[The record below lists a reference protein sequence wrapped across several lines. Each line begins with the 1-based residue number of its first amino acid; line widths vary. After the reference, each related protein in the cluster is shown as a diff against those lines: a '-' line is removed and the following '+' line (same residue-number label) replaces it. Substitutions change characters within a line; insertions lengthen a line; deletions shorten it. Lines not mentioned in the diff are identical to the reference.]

1 MKIKNITIIAVTL
14 LFAAPISIYADSS
27 ENKAKPGPRAEIKQS
42 ELQELL
48 RRIEQAE
55 AEARS
60 ARQESEELRKQLE
73 KNTDEIAR
81 MRRTITD
88 YGLAIAGPKSDQIE
102 ATLASVSAQRPQAIE
117 PGLSGSAERIERLEE
132 QVEINTTQIKE
143 HAQSKVESDSRMRVK
158 LFGMLLA
165 NTYFNSNDS
174 SMRDVPQNA
183 PSPASDPRKNNFGA
197 TLRQSRIG
205 LAMEGAR
212 LSSGLGN
219 ARLSA
224 HAEFDFWGSASQ
236 QAGGDVLGVLRLV
249 TAIARLDWE
258 KTSLV
263 IGQRQPL
270 ISPLNPHSIAA
281 VWLPPL
287 SGSGNLSQWRP
298 QITMEHRIGGNES
311 SQMILQGGVMMPFG
325 ETLQGRTIEGG
336 PGYQTRIALR
346 RTLDQER
353 NLEIGFGSY
362 LHRRPFPFER
372 KVNSYAITSDWSIPL
387 GSRLELIGEA
397 YFGRAIGLS
406 EGSGGSND
414 SLYTVTG
421 QIDRPATGI
430 SGVFSVGGWTELGFK
445 VRPDLDLNFA
455 YGLNDPR
462 NSDILAGIRSPF
474 TRFKNQTASSNFI
487 WQLRQNYL
495 FSVEYRRLWTNY
507 SAGLKNNNHFNL
519 AVGYIF

>member
-1 MKIKNITIIAVTL
+1 MKIKDITIIAVTL

-27 ENKAKPGPRAEIKQS
+27 EHKAKRVTQTQIKQS

-88 YGLAIAGPKSDQIE
+88 YGLAIAGTKSDQIE
-102 ATLASVSAQRPQAIE
+102 ASLASASTQRPQAIE
-117 PGLSGSAERIERLEE
+117 PELSGAAERIERLEE

-165 NTYFNSNDS
+165 NTYYNSNDS
-174 SMRDVPQNA
+174 SLRDVPLNA
-183 PSPASDPRKNNFGA
+183 PSPASDSRKNNFGA
-197 TLRQSRIG
+197 TLRQTRIG

-212 LSSGLGN
+212 LSSALGN

-224 HAEFDFWGSASQ
+224 QAEFDFWGSASQ
-236 QAGGDVLGVLRLV
+236 QAGGDVLGVLRLL
-249 TAIARLDWE
+249 TATARLDWE
-258 KTSLV
+258 QTSLV

-270 ISPLNPHSIAA
+270 ISPLNPHSLAA

-287 SGSGNLSQWRP
+287 SSSGNLSQWRP
-298 QITMEHRIGGNES
+298 QITMEHRIRGNES
-311 SQMILQGGVMMPFG
+311 SQMILQAGVMMPFG

-336 PGYQTRIALR
+336 LGYQTRIALR

-362 LHRRPFPFER
+362 LHRRPFPLER

-387 GSRLELIGEA
+387 GSRIELTGEA
-397 YFGRAIGLS
+397 YFGRAIGLG

-414 SLYTVTG
+414 SLYAVTG
-421 QIDRPATGI
+421 QVDRTTTGI
-430 SGVFSVGGWTELGFK
+430 SGIFSVGGWTELGFRA
-445 VRPDLDLNFA
+445 RPDLDFNIA
-455 YGLNDPR
+455 YGQNDPR
-462 NSDILAGIRSPF
+462 NRDILVGLRSPF
-474 TRFKNQTASSNFI
+474 TRFKNQTASANFI
-487 WQLRQNYL
+487 WQLRHNYL
-495 FSVEYRRLWTNY
+495 LSVEYRRLWTNY
-507 SAGLKNNNHFNL
+507 SLGQQTNNHFNL